1 MWEADPGTRV
11 ATFSAEESKH
21 KALQYKAVN
30 QSSPPQFSEY
40 PKLALNSLEVPFC
53 KLGLITV
60 TSPRA
65 LFSHILLQRAG
76 LGHGAVVEKEVTPQQ
91 HSSLGK

>member
-1 MWEADPGTRV
+1 MGGRPCTRV
-11 ATFSAEESKH
+11 ATFSAEENKH

-40 PKLALNSLEVPFC
+40 PKLALNSLEVPFY
-53 KLGLITV
+53 KMGLITM

-65 LFSHILLQRAG
+65 LLSCTAAEAG

-91 HSSLGK
+91 HSSSGK